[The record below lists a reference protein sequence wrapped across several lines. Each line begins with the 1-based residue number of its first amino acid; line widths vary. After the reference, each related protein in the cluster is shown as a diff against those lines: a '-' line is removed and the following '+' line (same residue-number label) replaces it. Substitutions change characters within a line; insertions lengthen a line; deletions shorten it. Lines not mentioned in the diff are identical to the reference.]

1 MTLVIFDLNKF
12 DHAPYNNALHL
23 TKAQFDF
30 VFKDYLY
37 LVRLLL

>member
-12 DHAPYNNALHL
+12 DNTPYNNALHL
-23 TKAQFDF
+23 TKAQFDLF
-30 VFKDYLY
+30 LRYQY